1 MLTTFFLMATAAIT
15 GNNDNDDDRIF
26 VQVIEIL
33 ISEIN
38 GCSNEFIVC
47 CAGLGD
53 GDEY

>member
-1 MLTTFFLMATAAIT
+1 MATAAIT

-26 VQVIEIL
+26 VQVIEDFDIWDKD
-33 ISEIN
+33 